1 MLDKCGATLDDVDGF
16 TDFMR
21 SIKGIEVSFMIS
33 EVSNSEFRIN
43 TTTIPELNKIIENE
57 AIWVTIEANNPNIQ
71 GYYFNFHKS
80 GSVAGDH
87 FF

>member
-1 MLDKCGATLDDVDGF
+1 M
-16 TDFMR
+16 MN
-21 SIKGIEVSFMIS
+21 SIKLEKKFILE
-33 EVSNSEFRIN
+33 SNSEFRIN
-43 TTTIPELNKIIENE
+43 TSTIPELKKIIKNE
-57 AIWVTIEANNPNIQ
+57 PIWLTIEANNPNIQ